1 MSRRSKNCL
10 RCCLVVFAVIS
21 ALCVSG
27 PVLYWKFKKG
37 LLLKTTSAS
46 CSPCVCKC
54 APPLSL
60 PVYKTALEKAAEK
73 RVIGLQSG
81 RECGNTIRLT
91 NLTTPDCGK
100 DDPDLKE
107 EMEKQTVDL
116 LSEELKLQE
125 TVSEEQLRH
134 MNIAFGE
141 ARRAASQYQKEAEK
155 CNAATET
162 CEAAR
167 ERAEALMRKEKKATL
182 LWEKRARQLAFSQEL
197 HDQEEAGEEAEAE

>member
-60 PVYKTALEKAAEK
+60 P
-73 RVIGLQSG
+73 G
-81 RECGNTIRLT
+81 LT

-182 LWEKRARQLAFSQEL
+182 LWEKRARQLGYE
-197 HDQEEAGEEAEAE
+197 G